1 MRITKIPQNK
11 FELNYNNVI
20 KWSNFKHRI
29 YNDCKRKFLYKY
41 VGSLVDPYD
50 KEKAEKLKKLK
61 TLKNWQGEI
70 VHRYIDISI
79 NLDSIELS
87 LEKFKNE
94 FYSTLAN
101 PSEKITEYYYG
112 IQITN
117 SQIEEIYNTSVIS
130 LKNFWFY
137 YQNNI
142 RKLREKIIFR
152 DSYDIQTFRIREI
165 DILYK
170 PDLVVKDEDE
180 LTIFDWKTQELEADL
195 NQFKLYSLAY
205 LTQFESQ
212 KIKVKSKIVTLYPTL
227 KEDEIIFSKQDIDE
241 YIDFIYD
248 SYLDIKTFMDQMR
261 IFTQNEFE
269 NLFIEI
275 KKRFEKTQNR
285 NICSRCEFRELCFG
299 KEK

>member
-29 YNDCKRKFLYKY
+29 YNDCKRKFLYRY
-41 VGSLVDPYD
+41 VGSLVDPSD

-79 NLDSIELS
+79 NIDSIELS

-94 FYSTLAN
+94 FYSILAN
-101 PSEKITEYYYG
+101 PNEKITEYYYG

-117 SQIEEIYNTSVIS
+117 SQIEEIYNSSVIS

-142 RKLREKIIFR
+142 RKLKEKIIFR
-152 DSYDIQTFRIREI
+152 DSYNIQTFRIKEV
-165 DILYK
+165 DVLYK
-170 PDLVVKDEDE
+170 PDLVVKDGNE

-205 LTQFESQ
+205 LAQFESQ
-212 KIKVKSKIVTLYPTL
+212 KIKIKSKIIMLYPTL

-241 YIDFIYD
+241 YIDFIYH
-248 SYLDIKTFMDQMR
+248 SYLDIKSFMDQMR

-269 NLFIEI
+269 NLFVEI
-275 KKRFEKTQNR
+275 KNRFEKTQNR
-285 NICSRCEFRELCFG
+285 NICSKCEFRELCFG
-299 KEK
+299 KGK